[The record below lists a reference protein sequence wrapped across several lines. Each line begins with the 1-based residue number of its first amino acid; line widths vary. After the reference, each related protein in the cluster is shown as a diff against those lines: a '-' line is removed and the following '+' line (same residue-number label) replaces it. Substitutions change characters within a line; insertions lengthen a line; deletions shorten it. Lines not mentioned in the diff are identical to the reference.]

1 MLRETIY
8 NILKKYEID
17 DNDRFALLFEIM
29 EAFEGARPASD
40 EWKRICA
47 AHESREQAEKVM
59 LDRLEK
65 VLGITPNSRPEWV
78 SIARFLIEK
87 ESDAETIET
96 FAANCKLD
104 PYNTPKKHQIA
115 KDPMQIK
122 ANWKHVIAISTPK
135 DDRDYLR
142 GLPEEEAAEEEVATP
157 VLTAI
162 DKAWMSVLEQLEM
175 DMPKTTFAVHL
186 LGTRPLDYRDSIFQ
200 VDIGSRYS
208 RDWLKARMTS
218 TVNRLLAGILNDPDV
233 RVEFAVNP

>member
-1 MLRETIY
+1 MLRDTVM
-8 NILKKYEID
+8 NILKKHNIANLAREEI
-17 DNDRFALLFEIM
+17 ASEVVAAI
-29 EAFEGARPASD
+29 EGARPASD

-96 FAANCKLD
+96 FASNCKLD

-135 DDRDYLR
+135 DYTA
-142 GLPEEEAAEEEVATP
+142 GLPAEDPPTETVEDVQLTTIEEAWQSALDQLDMNNGTFE
-157 VLTAI
+157 
-162 DKAWMSVLEQLEM
+162 KWMK
-175 DMPKTTFAVHL
+175 D
-186 LGTRPLDYRDSIFQ
+186 TRPLGWENGIFLVGVPTDYARE
-200 VDIGSRYS
+200 
-208 RDWLKARMTS
+208 WLTQRLAS
-218 TVNRLLAGILNDPDV
+218 TVQRLLCGILNTNV
-233 RVEFAVNP
+233 KVEFVLTEGWAVKE